1 MTSKARMRGE
11 RRSRGDKHRGT
22 RVAIGVHEMG
32 LPGKAQGCSERSFS
46 GDQSLDRPDCLSAI
60 DNAPYTSPSFGS

>member
-11 RRSRGDKHRGT
+11 RRSRGDKDRGT

-46 GDQSLDRPDCLSAI
+46 GDQSLGRPVSD
-60 DNAPYTSPSFGS
+60 